1 MINKIKF
8 SFFGSSR
15 FSVIV
20 LNELEKLGLIPYSI
34 VTTPDKAQGR
44 KMIVTPTEVKEWAKK
59 RNIIVHNP
67 EKLDPKFAEQL
78 EKEKNNVFIVAS
90 YGKIIPSNIIN
101 IPDNKTLNIHPSL
114 LPRYRGASPLQSAIL
129 DDTKETGITII
140 QIDEQMDHGPI
151 IAQEKVSIEK
161 WSHYEDFEEMMA
173 IAGAKLLAKVLPEW
187 ITGKIT
193 KYEQDHSI
201 ATFTKK
207 IKKED
212 GLIGL
217 QDDPYTNFCKIQAYQ
232 LWPQAYFMIKHNDR
246 EIRIKITDA
255 DFEGGK
261 LLIKKVI
268 PEGGKEM
275 SFDDF
280 GRGYNFN
287 LFST

>member
-1 MINKIKF
+1 MTNKIKF

-20 LNELEKLGLIPYSI
+20 LDELEILGLIPYSI

-44 KMIVTPTEVKEWAKK
+44 KMIVTPTEVKEWAQK
-59 RNIIVHNP
+59 RSITVHSP
-67 EKLDPKFAEQL
+67 EKLDTDFAIQL
-78 EKEKNNVFIVAS
+78 EKEKNDVFIVAS
-90 YGKIIPSNIIN
+90 YGKIIPLEIIN
-101 IPDNKTLNIHPSL
+101 IPVNKTLNIHPSL
-114 LPRYRGASPLQSAIL
+114 LPKYRGASPLQSAIL
-129 DDTKETGITII
+129 DNTKETGITII

-161 WSHYEDFEEMMA
+161 WPTYEDFEEMMA

-187 ITGKIT
+187 IRGKIE
-193 KYEQDHSI
+193 KHDQDHSI

-207 IKKED
+207 VKKED
-212 GLIGL
+212 GLINL
-217 QDDPYTNFCKIQAYQ
+217 DDDPYKNFLKIQAYQ
-232 LWPQAYFMIKHNDR
+232 LWPQAYFMIKHNGKEMR
-246 EIRIKITDA
+246 VKITKA
-255 DFEGGK
+255 DFENDK

-275 SFDDF
+275 SFEDF
-280 GRGYNFN
+280 GRGYNFS